1 MLSSR
6 PDWRI
11 WGLLLGA
18 LLLVQIG
25 LGIANILLSLPLPVA
40 VAHNLVAALL
50 LTVTLALNFR
60 LWQKAR

>member
-1 MLSSR
+1 MMSSR
-6 PDWRI
+6 PDWRT

-25 LGIANILLSLPLPVA
+25 LGIANILLSLPLPLA

-50 LTVTLALNFR
+50 LTVTLAINFR
-60 LWQKAR
+60 LWQKSP